1 MKAKLLMTAVVAGIF
16 TIVSCKKDSGKEPD
30 KPQNEDV
37 KEVKNLNVSSN
48 DWVYYSFEGN
58 KTVAE
63 NESWDVAFRQY
74 DIKTKEGVLNTKK
87 KNFEEV
93 KEAPSDGYI
102 TDIERYTFQGRV
114 LTKNVSS
121 PVISMGYSEYFWQF
135 ITERGIINNIPEGE
149 REAVKA
155 TLVHDNGWQTFSYAQ
170 GGPSFQ
176 NNGWI
181 YVVKMANGKFAK
193 VHLTSFTDDKNAP
206 FFVTFKY
213 KISKDGKF

>member
-1 MKAKLLMTAVVAGIF
+1 MKAKLLMMAVVAGIF
-16 TIVSCKKDSGKEPD
+16 TLASCKKDSGKEPD
-30 KPQNEDV
+30 KPQSEDV
-37 KEVKNLNVSSN
+37 KEAKKLNVSSN
-48 DWVYYSFEGN
+48 NWVYYSFEGN

-63 NESWDVAFRQY
+63 NEPWDVAFRQY

-93 KEAPSDGYI
+93 KEAPFDGYI
-102 TDIERYTFQGRV
+102 TDIERYTFQGRA
-114 LTKNVSS
+114 LAKNISS

-135 ITERGIINNIPEGE
+135 ITERGIINSIPEGE
-149 REAVKA
+149 REAIKA

-170 GGPSFQ
+170 GGPTFQ

-193 VHLTSFTDDKNAP
+193 VHLTSFTDDKNVP

>member
-63 NESWDVAFRQY
+63 NEPWDVAFRQY

-87 KNFEEV
+87 KNFEEI
-93 KEAPSDGYI
+93 KEAPYDGYI

-135 ITERGIINNIPEGE
+135 ITEKGIINNIPEGE